1 MQLSKRIGLILIL
14 IVLAMGLSS
23 CKTIASDDSVVIS
36 KEEYQELT
44 ALEDRF
50 SKLLELEQQIKR
62 NYYEDTSE
70 IDFDTAILKGLF
82 SALNDPYSTYFT
94 PSEYEEFNQELS
106 GEYVGIGTYI
116 NQREDGLIEVVAPI
130 KGSPADAAGIMP
142 GDLIWKV
149 DDTEVQTLELTQAA
163 DMMRGVEGTP
173 VKVFI
178 RRNNE
183 NLEFDL
189 VRAKILVPSVES
201 EVRAGDV
208 GYIKINSFEANTADD
223 FMAAL
228 AGLES
233 QNIKSLIIDLRNNG
247 GGYLSS
253 VIEIADRILGKT
265 VIVTTVAPNGTPTD
279 YTSDEMNRIDIPL
292 VVLVNRGSASASE
305 ILAGAVQDTE
315 SGVIIGETTFGKGIV
330 QSTFDLKDGSGF
342 RLTTSY
348 YLTPG
353 GHNIHA
359 LGITPDID
367 HEAMAKAGYEVE
379 DMYRIGEE
387 GDRYLDYAI
396 DYLQN
401 KLQ

>member
-1 MQLSKRIGLILIL
+1 MNLKRYRIILIL
-14 IVLAMGLSS
+14 VVLMIILTS
-23 CKTIASDDSVVIS
+23 CRTITSGDSVVIT
-36 KEEYQELT
+36 KQEYEELT

-50 SKLLELEQQIKR
+50 SKLLELEQQIKS
-62 NYYEDTSE
+62 NFYEDTTE
-70 IDFDTAILKGLF
+70 VDFDTAILKGLF

-94 PSEYEEFNQELS
+94 PDEYTEFNQELS

-130 KGSPADAAGIMP
+130 KGSPADEAGIQP

-149 DDTEVQTLELTQAA
+149 DDTEIHTLELNQAA
-163 DMMRGVEGTP
+163 DMMRGIEGTP

-178 RRNNE
+178 RRGNE

-189 VRAKILVPSVES
+189 VRARITVPSIES
-201 EVRAGDV
+201 EVRSGDV
-208 GYIKINSFEANTADD
+208 GYIKINSFELNTAGD
-223 FMAAL
+223 FNSAL
-228 AGLES
+228 SQLES
-233 QNIKSLIIDLRNNG
+233 QNVSSLIVDLRNNG

-279 YTSDEMNRIDIPL
+279 YSSDEMTRINMPL

-305 ILAGAVQDTE
+305 ILAGAVQDTD
-315 SGVIIGETTFGKGIV
+315 SGTIIGETTFGKGIV

-348 YLTPG
+348 YLTPNG
-353 GHNIHA
+353 QNIHKV
-359 LGITPDID
+359 GISPDITL
-367 HEAMAKAGYEVE
+367 EELAEAGYELE
-379 DMYRIGEE
+379 DNYRIGEE
-387 GDRYLDYAI
+387 GDRVLDYAI
-396 DYLQN
+396 DYL
-401 KLQ
+401 KEELK